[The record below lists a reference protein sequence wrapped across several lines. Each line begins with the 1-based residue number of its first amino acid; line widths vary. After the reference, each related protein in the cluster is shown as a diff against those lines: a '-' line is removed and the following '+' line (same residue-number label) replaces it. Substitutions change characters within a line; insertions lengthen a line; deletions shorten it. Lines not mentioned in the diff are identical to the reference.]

1 MANPRNIRQ
10 LSADELLVE
19 IAEAEA
25 EALEH
30 AKAEGQATTEEEES
44 YHWGRKA
51 TARVY
56 AQLCREELQRRY
68 P

>member
-1 MANPRNIRQ
+1 MGDRRTIRH
-10 LSADELLVE
+10 LTSDELLVE

-30 AKAEGQATTEEEES
+30 AKAEGQATTDEEET

>member
-1 MANPRNIRQ
+1 MGDRRTIRH
-10 LSADELLVE
+10 LTSDELLAE

-30 AKAEGQATTEEEES
+30 AKAEGQATTEEEET